1 MNFQSIIDSPTPIEP
16 ETIRSLT
23 HLSDQQVEQALAI

>member
-16 ETIRSLT
+16 ETIRALT
-23 HLSDQQVEQALAI
+23 HLSNHKIEQALTL

>member
-23 HLSDQQVEQALAI
+23 NLSDHEVEKALTI

>member
-23 HLSDQQVEQALAI
+23 RLSDKQVEKALAI